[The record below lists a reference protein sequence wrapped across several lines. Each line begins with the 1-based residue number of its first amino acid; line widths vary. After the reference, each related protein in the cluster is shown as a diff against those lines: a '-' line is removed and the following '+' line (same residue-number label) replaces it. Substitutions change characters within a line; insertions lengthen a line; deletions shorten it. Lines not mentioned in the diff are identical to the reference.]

1 MKLSI
6 GNQYHSEQLH
16 HRRSIRLKGYDYTQA
31 GAYFVTVVT
40 RERECLFGEIVNGEM
55 VLNDLGKIVDECW
68 CAIPEHF
75 VNVDLGAHIVMLN
88 HGHGIIVIRGDESLS
103 VGAMQCIAPTS
114 PGMRPKGSKPA
125 SLGAIIG
132 AFKSAV
138 SYRINREYKITNIW
152 QRNYYERIIRN
163 EREMDAIWTYIEAN
177 LSAWAGDVENVVNV

>member
-1 MKLSI
+1 MSFD
-6 GNQYHSEQLH
+6 SQLH
-16 HRRSIRLKGYDYTQA
+16 HRRSIRLKGYDYTQV

-40 RERECLFGEIVNGEM
+40 HGRECLFGEISDGAM

-68 CAIPEHF
+68 RAIPEHF
-75 VNVDLGAHIVMLN
+75 ANVDLGVHVVMPN
-88 HGHGIIVIRGDESLS
+88 HGHGIIVINQDESLS
-103 VGAMQCIAPTS
+103 VGAMHCIAPTS

-138 SYRINREYKITNIW
+138 SHRANKEFGITNIW

-163 EREMDAIWTYIEAN
+163 EREMDAIWQYIEAN
-177 LSAWAGDVENVVNV
+177 PSAWADDAENVQYTVTKF